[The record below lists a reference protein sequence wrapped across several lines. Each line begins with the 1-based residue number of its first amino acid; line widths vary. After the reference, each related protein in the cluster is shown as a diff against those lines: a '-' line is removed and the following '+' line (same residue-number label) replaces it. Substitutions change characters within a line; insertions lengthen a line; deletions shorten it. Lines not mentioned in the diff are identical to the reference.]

1 MRLRIFLALLFG
13 LLLVSPTLAV
23 ELPPTGSQAFLQT
36 NGPNTEL
43 GVGDFYTQVGSGNAP
58 HFLDV
63 LVPCPA
69 VNDNLTFAIF
79 DPEMGG
85 ANTAVAPFILD
96 QPRDPN
102 PVPPPDFLS
111 TNTTFSLLTPNGT
124 TYGPTTF
131 TPPPGTPNRLWVELQ
146 TLNPSLAANGC
157 GTYTVQATTANIGDN
172 GWRLRVS
179 YDDDCTLT
187 PGTCTGIGAAQSA
200 LMNTSG
206 TDGADAVAG
215 NGDELA
221 IVARQVSMQHVAQ
234 SCVPYFFFIDAG
246 AGGNITIN
254 NFDMD
259 INFGDPA
266 ATITYFRP
274 GGGAVA
280 GTPSNQANW
289 NGGANNNAQNPNP
302 PRVGDVV
309 PVTAADTGWW
319 RAEVC
324 VGNGGNQYI
333 FEGVPG
339 VDLFMQQPPAPNMV
353 VTKSDGLTFYD
364 PNGQDVT
371 YTITYSNTGLGA
383 ATNVTLT
390 DTLPGGGTFVSCTG
404 GCAGVGPVTWNI
416 GQVNAGG
423 GGSVTV
429 TVALPAAGVG
439 NSVTNTVSLAYED
452 ILGNAYPVETAV
464 DNSVSGIAPTATPAG
479 VAGGI
484 IIADPF
490 ITKVANPPFALPGE
504 NVTFTVTVTNP
515 SAVPAANVV
524 VNDPI
529 PNELEVLS
537 ASATGGSTSVSG
549 QTVTLT
555 IPTLNPGAT
564 VMLTIQTRVRANV
577 ATPFTI
583 INVASLNNGKT
594 ASASVVSVGRLPA
607 TGETPWWRDWL
618 VALTLLSI
626 TTLFIRTKITKAT
639 K

>member
-1 MRLRIFLALLFG
+1 MTRLRVFIGVLFCLFLTVPA
-13 LLLVSPTLAV
+13 LAV
-23 ELPPTGSQAFLQT
+23 ELPPTGSEAFLQT

-43 GVGDFYTQVGSGNAP
+43 GVGDFYTQVGSGNSP
-58 HFLDV
+58 HFVDV

-69 VNDNLTFAIF
+69 INDNLTFAIF

-85 ANTAVAPFILD
+85 ANPAAAPFILD
-96 QPRDPN
+96 QPRPN
-102 PVPPPDFLS
+102 NQD
-111 TNTTFSLLTPNGT
+111 TTFSLLTPNGT
-124 TYGPTTF
+124 TYGPVTF
-131 TPPPGTPNRLWVELQ
+131 NPPPGTPNRLWVELQ

-157 GTYTVQATTANIGDN
+157 GTYTVQSNTTDIGDN
-172 GWRLRVS
+172 GWRLRAS
-179 YDDDCTLT
+179 YDNDCTVT

-200 LMNTSG
+200 LMNTPG
-206 TDGADAVAG
+206 TDGDAIAG

-221 IVARQVSMQHVAQ
+221 IVARQVSMQHTNQ

-259 INFGDPA
+259 INFGDPT

-274 GGGAVA
+274 GGGAVN

-289 NGGANNNAQNPNP
+289 NGGANNNAQAPNP

-324 VGNGGNQYI
+324 VNSGNQYI

-339 VDLFMQQPPAPNMV
+339 VDLFMQQPLAPNMV
-353 VTKSDGLTFYD
+353 VTKSDGLTFFD

-371 YTITYSNTGLGA
+371 YTITYSNTGQGA

-416 GQVNAGG
+416 GQVNAGAS
-423 GGSVTV
+423 GSVTV
-429 TVALPAAGVG
+429 TVALPAAGAG
-439 NSVTNTVSLAYED
+439 TSVTNTVSLAYED

-464 DNSVSGIAPTATPAG
+464 DNSVSGIAPTAAP
-479 VAGGI
+479 VVGGI
-484 IIADPF
+484 VIADPF
-490 ITKVANPPFALPGE
+490 IAKVANPPFALPGQ

-515 SAVPAANVV
+515 SAVPATNVV

-564 VMLTIQTRVRANV
+564 VTLTIQTRVRANV
-577 ATPFTI
+577 ATPFNITNI
-583 INVASLNNGKT
+583 ASLNNGKT
-594 ASASVVSVGRLPA
+594 ASASVISVGRLPA
-607 TGETPWWRDWL
+607 TGETPLWRGWIL
-618 VALTLLSI
+618 ALSI
-626 TTLFIRTKITKAT
+626 IGLAGLAVGLRIKRAKL
-639 K
+639 

>member
-1 MRLRIFLALLFG
+1 MSRLRSAVVVLLV
-13 LLLVSPTLAV
+13 LLLASPVLAV
-23 ELPPTGSQAFLQT
+23 ELPPTGSQAVLQT
-36 NGPNTEL
+36 NGPNTDL
-43 GVGDFYTQVGSGNAP
+43 GVGDYYTQVASGNSP

-69 VNDNLTFAIF
+69 ANANLTFAIF

-85 ANTAVAPFILD
+85 ANPVAVPHTLD
-96 QPRDPN
+96 QARPTN
-102 PVPPPDFLS
+102 Q
-111 TNTTFSLLTPNGT
+111 NTTFSLLTPNGT
-124 TYGPTTF
+124 TYGPTVF

-146 TLNPSLAANGC
+146 TLNPSLGANGC
-157 GTYTVQATTANIGDN
+157 GTYTVQATTTDIGDN

-179 YDDDCTLT
+179 YDPDCTPT
-187 PGTCTGIGAAQSA
+187 PGPCTGIGAAQSA
-200 LMNTSG
+200 LLNTPG
-206 TDGADAVAG
+206 TDGPDAIGG
-215 NGDELA
+215 NGNEMV
-221 IVARQVSMQHVAQ
+221 IVNRQVSMQHVAQ

-246 AGGNITIN
+246 AGGNITIH

-259 INFGDPA
+259 INFGDPT

-289 NGGANNNAQNPNP
+289 NGGANNNALNPLP
-302 PRVGDVV
+302 PRVGDVI

-319 RAEVC
+319 RTEVC
-324 VGNGGNQYI
+324 VGSGNQYI

-371 YTITYSNTGLGA
+371 YTITYTNTGLGA

-416 GQVNAGG
+416 GQVNAGAS
-423 GGSVTV
+423 GSVTV
-429 TVALPAAGVG
+429 TVALPAAGAG
-439 NSVTNTVSLAYED
+439 TSVTNTVSLEYDD
-452 ILGNAYPVETAV
+452 ILGNSYPVETAV
-464 DNSVSGIAPTATPAG
+464 DNSVSGIAPVATPIPPAG
-479 VAGGI
+479 PGGI

-490 ITKVANPPFALPGE
+490 ITKTVSPPFALPGQS
-504 NVTFTVTVTNP
+504 VTFTVTVTNP
-515 SAVPAANVV
+515 STVAATNVV

-529 PNELEVLS
+529 PNELEILS
-537 ASATGGSTSVSG
+537 ASATGGSTNVSG
-549 QTVTLT
+549 QNVTLT
-555 IPTLNPGAT
+555 IPTLSPGAT
-564 VMLTIQTRVRANV
+564 VTLTIQTRVRPGV
-577 ATPFTI
+577 ATPFSIT
-583 INVASLNNGKT
+583 NVASLNNGKT
-594 ASASVVSVGRLPA
+594 ASATLLSVASLPA

-618 VALTLLSI
+618 MALAALAIGGGLLYRLRKNVAY
-626 TTLFIRTKITKAT
+626 RG
-639 K
+639 